1 MLRKRIDPQT
11 LEAMLV
17 EATENAL
24 SDYDSSLALD
34 DDLEA
39 IVQFGDAFAAL
50 RAHGADTESD
60 T

>member
-1 MLRKRIDPQT
+1 MLRRRIDPRT

-17 EATENAL
+17 EAMENAL

-39 IVQFGDAFAAL
+39 VAQFVAAFSV
-50 RAHGADTESD
+50 RVHGADTESD

>member
-1 MLRKRIDPQT
+1 MLRKRIDPRT

-34 DDLEA
+34 DYLEA
-39 IVQFGDAFAAL
+39 VAQFGAAFAV

>member
-1 MLRKRIDPQT
+1 MLRKRIDPRT

-39 IVQFGDAFAAL
+39 VAQFGVAFAV
-50 RAHGADTESD
+50 RVHGADTESD